1 MSKVRFTI
9 SARLYLGF
17 GTFIAIL
24 LIALYFVQITLSNA
38 EKVNDQLNN
47 VHLPSLSACRNL
59 LLSIEESLDLSK
71 QWTYVQRNEDHV
83 ERRNFTHLV
92 DQVIPTQLQV
102 IDSLKNFWSNE
113 QQQEATW
120 IHQEW
125 DTLQS
130 KYIFLQ
136 NTLNSFDSYQDPYS
150 VILAEDLFLTSNGIP
165 TKVARLQYLIKDQ
178 LNHFHQQIQQ
188 ERGIMNA
195 SFDNL
200 YVLLGVLS
208 AITLFLGFGIAYL
221 TSLSITKPIRNIR
234 KILKKLSFGIYSNDT
249 IKISNDEI
257 GDMGI
262 AATKLI
268 ENFNKTKNFASALG
282 QANFDVEFT
291 PLSDKD
297 EMGLALIQMKG
308 DLFSYR
314 NSMEERVAEQTQALI
329 QEKNKSE
336 NQLAEIERLYAD
348 LKSSINYAKRLQDSI
363 LPSASYIQKL
373 FPQHFILFMPKDAVS
388 GDFYWIQEQG
398 NKTLFAAADCT
409 GHGVPGAFMSLIAHN
424 ALNHVTKVYTKPGQ
438 ILNQVN
444 RIASTAFNSEQDEK
458 IKDGMDIALCSLDRT
473 NLTLE
478 FSGAQ
483 NPIYIIRNRELIV
496 LEGEKRS
503 IGIESKEHHL
513 FASQT
518 FQCQPDDMLYLFSDG
533 LADQFGGPNNKKFMR
548 KQLNEI
554 LLNIAHENCTS
565 QRKKIEDT
573 LLNWKGQ
580 EEQTDDI
587 LLIGI
592 RL

>member
-1 MSKVRFTI
+1 MSKIRFTVP
-9 SARLYLGF
+9 ARLYIGF

-24 LIALYFVQITLSNA
+24 LIALYFVQTTLSKA

-71 QWTYVQRNEDHV
+71 QWTYVQRNEDHI
-83 ERRNFTHLV
+83 ERRKFTLLV
-92 DQVIPTQLQV
+92 DSVIPSQLHV
-102 IDSLKNFWSNE
+102 VDSLKSSWSDE
-113 QQQEATW
+113 QQEEAAW
-120 IHQEW
+120 IQQEW

-130 KYIFLQ
+130 KYVFLQ
-136 NTLNSFDSYQDPYS
+136 KTLNSFDSYQDPFK
-150 VILAEDLFLTSNGIP
+150 VIQAEDLFLTSNGIP
-165 TKVARLQYLIKDQ
+165 NKVARLQFLIKDQ
-178 LNHFHQQIQQ
+178 LNHFHQQIQK
-188 ERGIMNA
+188 ERGLMND
-195 SFDNL
+195 SFNNL
-200 YVLLGVLS
+200 YILLGVLS
-208 AITLFLGFGIAYL
+208 AITLFLGFVIAYI
-221 TSLSITKPIRNIR
+221 TSLSITKPIRKIR
-234 KILKKLSFGIYSNDT
+234 RVLKQLSFGIYSNET
-249 IKISNDEI
+249 ITISNDEI

-262 AATKLI
+262 AANKLI
-268 ENFNKTKNFASALG
+268 ENFKKTKNFARALG

-308 DLFSYR
+308 ELLSYR
-314 NSMEERVAEQTQALI
+314 NSMEERVSEQTKALLL
-329 QEKNKSE
+329 EKNKSDD
-336 NQLAEIERLYAD
+336 QLAQIERLYAD

-363 LPSASYIQKL
+363 LPSSATVLKS
-373 FPQHFILFMPKDAVS
+373 FPQHFILFIPKDVVS
-388 GDFYWIQEQG
+388 GDFYWIQDQG

-458 IKDGMDIALCSLDRT
+458 IKDGMDIALCSLDRN
-473 NLTLE
+473 NLILE
-478 FSGAQ
+478 YSGAQ
-483 NPIYIIRNRELIV
+483 NPIYIIRNTELIV

-503 IGIESKEHHL
+503 IGNESKEHRL

-518 FQCQPDDMLYLFSDG
+518 FQCQPNDMLYLFSDG
-533 LADQFGGPNNKKFMR
+533 LADQFGGPKNKKFMR
-548 KQLNEI
+548 KQMKEM
-554 LLNIAHENCTS
+554 LLRIAHENCS
-565 QRKKIEDT
+565 EQKQHIEET
-573 LLNWKGQ
+573 ILNWKGQ

-587 LLIGI
+587 LLMGI

>member
-9 SARLYLGF
+9 PARLYLGF

-24 LIALYFVQITLSNA
+24 LIALYFVQITLSHA

-113 QQQEATW
+113 QQQEAQW
-120 IHQEW
+120 IQQEW

-136 NTLNSFDSYQDPYS
+136 NTLNSFDSYQDPFS

-208 AITLFLGFGIAYL
+208 TITLFLGFAIAYL

-234 KILKKLSFGIYSNDT
+234 KILKKLSFGVYSNDT

-268 ENFNKTKNFASALG
+268 ENFKKTKNFARALG

-336 NQLAEIERLYAD
+336 NQLAEIERLYVD

-373 FPQHFILFMPKDAVS
+373 FPQHFILFMPKDSVS
-388 GDFYWIQEQG
+388 GDFYWMQEQG

-483 NPIYIIRNRELIV
+483 NPIYIIRNSELIV

-573 LLNWKGQ
+573 ILNWKGQ